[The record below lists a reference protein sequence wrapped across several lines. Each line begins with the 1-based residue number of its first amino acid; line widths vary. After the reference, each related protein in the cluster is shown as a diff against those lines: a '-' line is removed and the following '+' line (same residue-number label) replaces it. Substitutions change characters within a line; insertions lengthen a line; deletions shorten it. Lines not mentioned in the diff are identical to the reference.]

1 MSLQAQVDGNRR
13 SLASIGLRLTTVDEL
28 GTDPW
33 PRSAKIAFIGSHGVR
48 KTAAVASFAATLSRA
63 GRSWELVKEV
73 VRHSP
78 LGINESAT
86 PEAQL
91 WVLVTQVQQELELAP
106 RADVLITDRSVVD
119 NYAYLL
125 RAAGGRD
132 PFSVE
137 PLLHRWAPT
146 YDLLVRLLPDVT
158 LRPDGVRSTND
169 AFRDEIEAILDAR
182 LPGFVEADRLIT
194 LPASAVTRRFDWR
207 PVAQRLADAV
217 GGTLLAEDGA

>member
-1 MSLQAQVDGNRR
+1 
-13 SLASIGLRLTTVDEL
+13 LASVDAQP
-28 GTDPW
+28 DPTW
-33 PRSAKIAFIGSHGVR
+33 PRPAKIAFIGSHGVR

-78 LGINESAT
+78 LGINETAT

-91 WVLVTQVQQELELAP
+91 WVLVTQVQQELELAH
-106 RADVLITDRSVVD
+106 RADVLIADRSVID
-119 NYAYLL
+119 NFAYML
-125 RAAGGRD
+125 RAAGGAD
-132 PFSVE
+132 PFCVE
-137 PLLHRWAPT
+137 PLLRCWAPT

-182 LPGFVEADRLIT
+182 LPDLVASDRL
-194 LPASAVTRRFDWR
+194 LSMPASAVTRQLDWR
-207 PVAQRLADAV
+207 PVAQRLADVV
-217 GGTLLAEDGA
+217 GGRLFAEDGEPPI

>member
-1 MSLQAQVDGNRR
+1 MDEP
-13 SLASIGLRLTTVDEL
+13 ASES
-28 GTDPW
+28 W
-33 PRSAKIAFIGSHGVR
+33 PRPAKIAFIGSHGVR

-78 LGINESAT
+78 LGINETAS
-86 PEAQL
+86 PESQL
-91 WVLVTQVQQELELAP
+91 WVLVTQVQQELELAH
-106 RADVLITDRSVVD
+106 RADVLITDRAVVD

-125 RAAGGRD
+125 RSAGGTD
-132 PFSVE
+132 PFCVE
-137 PLLHRWAPT
+137 PLLRCWAPT

-169 AFRDEIEAILDAR
+169 AFRDEIERLLDDT
-182 LPGFVEADRLIT
+182 LPAFVAPDRLIT

-207 PVAQRLADAV
+207 PIAQRLADAV
-217 GGTLLAEDGA
+217 GGELFAEDGEPAIGDPVWSGR

>member
-1 MSLQAQVDGNRR
+1 MAEGSIAARIPGGRP
-13 SLASIGLRLTTVDEL
+13 SIGLGCALVEGSPDRS
-28 GTDPW
+28 W
-33 PRSAKIAFIGSHGVR
+33 PRPAKIAFIGSHGVR

-86 PEAQL
+86 PQAQL
-91 WVLVTQVQQELELAP
+91 WVLVTQVQQELELGT

-125 RAAGGRD
+125 RAAGGHD
-132 PFSVE
+132 PFCVE
-137 PLLHRWAPT
+137 PLLRCWADT

-158 LRPDGVRSTND
+158 LRADGVRSTSD
-169 AFRDEIEAILDAR
+169 AFRDEIERRLDEIVPAFVQPER
-182 LPGFVEADRLIT
+182 LVS
-194 LPASAVTRRFDWR
+194 LPASAVVRSFDWR
-207 PVAQRLADAV
+207 PMAQRLADAV
-217 GGTLLAEDGA
+217 GGKLFAEDDA